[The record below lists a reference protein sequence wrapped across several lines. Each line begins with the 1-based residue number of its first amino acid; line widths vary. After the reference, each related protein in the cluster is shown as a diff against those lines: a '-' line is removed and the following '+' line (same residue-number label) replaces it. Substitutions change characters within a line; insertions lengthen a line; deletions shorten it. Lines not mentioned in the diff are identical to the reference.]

1 MLEARLLVFV
11 SATASLLPS
20 SQLQFSYLSGG
31 QKSRIIVTNFEF
43 KLKFTR
49 VTLPEPKKC
58 ATNAWSAPCLL
69 AFLNLLAFRVENT
82 RHMARTTDPT
92 PRIPLILNVMPPQ
105 KSQKPAERPQANG
118 NRYGEVLRLA
128 ICSNPTQSRKGNT
141 HIERGNSSGNYS
153 ITRRVPCAAILQSV
167 LGYPDY
173 DSPRTLGETLQVA
186 DDVR

>member
-58 ATNAWSAPCLL
+58 ATNA
-69 AFLNLLAFRVENT
+69 
-82 RHMARTTDPT
+82 
-92 PRIPLILNVMPPQ
+92 
-105 KSQKPAERPQANG
+105 
-118 NRYGEVLRLA
+118 
-128 ICSNPTQSRKGNT
+128 
-141 HIERGNSSGNYS
+141 
-153 ITRRVPCAAILQSV
+153 
-167 LGYPDY
+167 
-173 DSPRTLGETLQVA
+173 
-186 DDVR
+186 